1 MIEMKNAKEIV
12 EAAKQVEAAKRD
24 LKRKLN
30 YLESDVLHGRDT
42 TQSALNVK
50 YAERA
55 KEKAENELD
64 RLKR

>member
-1 MIEMKNAKEIV
+1 MIDMKNAKEIAEVANKV
-12 EAAKQVEAAKRD
+12 EAIKRD

-42 TQSALNVK
+42 TPSSLNVK